1 MGVFH
6 VFRLYKWYQI
16 VQSITF
22 TFIGVK
28 LQIWNVLKKDIA
40 SINSTKESKN
50 NHMFL
55 LVFFPF
61 VSETP
66 ESLML
71 KKTNLFLNHVIFFIF
86 IIACVHNFPFFTKRK
101 QFKNYQK
108 CFLFY
113 LKKFKWRNYDVVNWL
128 ANSKNHFVLNHQN

>member
-50 NHMFL
+50 NHVLL
-55 LVFFPF
+55 LVFF
-61 VSETP
+61 S
-66 ESLML
+66 
-71 KKTNLFLNHVIFFIF
+71 I
-86 IIACVHNFPFFTKRK
+86 
-101 QFKNYQK
+101 
-108 CFLFY
+108 CFRNPG
-113 LKKFKWRNYDVVNWL
+113 KFD
-128 ANSKNHFVLNHQN
+128 A